1 MAKQISTAGCA
12 PRDRSR
18 HWHETIAATYFPL
31 DLRFA
36 EADRFAGELRL
47 WDLGDVSLSRLASE
61 PLEYRRMPNHFRG
74 ERDEHYLVT
83 LPVRSEV
90 FFSQCGKDVRCRPGG
105 LILERSH
112 EPYVFSH
119 DQAADL
125 WVVKVSAAALGGRIR
140 QPDRFCS
147 LQFDATQGG
156 GGLFADMLEL
166 IPRRVENQS
175 EQLRTTIGR
184 QLVELLVLA
193 LQEDERTLTA
203 GGTAVRAAHLS
214 RIEACV
220 RRRIGD
226 SSLDSETIARACRIS
241 VRYLHELFRDA
252 DTTLGGWIC
261 DQRLEAC
268 REALGDPFGNETIAE
283 IGYKWGFSGQAQ
295 FSRAFRAQFGVPP
308 RDYREQ
314 ALMKRAAAV

>member
-1 MAKQISTAGCA
+1 
-12 PRDRSR
+12 
-18 HWHETIAATYFPL
+18 
-31 DLRFA
+31 
-36 EADRFAGELRL
+36 
-47 WDLGDVSLSRLASE
+47 
-61 PLEYRRMPNHFRG
+61 
-74 ERDEHYLVT
+74 
-83 LPVRSEV
+83 
-90 FFSQCGKDVRCRPGG
+90 
-105 LILERSH
+105 
-112 EPYVFSH
+112 
-119 DQAADL
+119 
-125 WVVKVSAAALGGRIR
+125 
-140 QPDRFCS
+140 

-252 DTTLGGWIC
+252 DTTLGGWIR